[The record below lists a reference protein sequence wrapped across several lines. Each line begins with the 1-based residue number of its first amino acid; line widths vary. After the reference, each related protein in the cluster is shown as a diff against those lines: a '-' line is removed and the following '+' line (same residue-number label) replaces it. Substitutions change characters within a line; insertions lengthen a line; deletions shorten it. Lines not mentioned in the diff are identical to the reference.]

1 MEKKNKNQISTVLL
15 IVGVIFI
22 MIAGSIF
29 VTTAWQHLSETGKQ
43 LILTL
48 LVAGLYTASWKLR
61 EKGILTKTEHA
72 LYYLAT
78 AGTGFVTVSFLGGWE
93 TMNGYLYTTDAATT
107 LNNADRAL
115 CGLFAAGAGIAY
127 RFFKERKAWDF
138 GILSSIFVIMFM
150 LVFEASVHDI
160 AGLVPLIGLTL
171 LATFQYM
178 TKGHTGYR
186 VAQSIGLVFINFFL
200 VSELF
205 EIACNEAIVTRTS
218 EIWWFFAALIINLAL
233 MVILKRKELVVV
245 VIANNWFMTFVQVL
259 AGLDDWGNEGSNNIV
274 PFALCTT
281 LSFLIMWYQENED
294 KYRRLAIVHGF
305 MAAFELAV
313 YIMAQTEWYSNIDWD
328 ILAIA
333 AMCICVMIAFIFS
346 IVDSVITSD
355 TAKHIMKTCTLLFC
369 EIGAFFLSIVVVPLD
384 LFDFVVELASAF
396 FGAGIYALGVI
407 WKDRLNGISKVQF
420 VLTCITLFILLM
432 HNIRVEE
439 LSNLMMLGI
448 TGIAMLIIA
457 AIKNRKEYVIASSV
471 TLSLLAIY
479 LTREF
484 WLSIEWWVYLFAA
497 GVVLVGIAIKKEKDV

>member
-78 AGTGFVTVSFLGGWE
+78 AGTGFVTVSLLGGWE
-93 TMNGYLYTTDAATT
+93 TMNGYLYTTNLATT

-115 CGLFAAGAGIAY
+115 CGLFAAGIGIAY

-138 GILSSIFVIMFM
+138 GILSLIFVIMFL

-160 AGLVPLIGLTL
+160 AGLVPLTGLTL

-186 VAQSIGLVFINFFL
+186 VAQSIGFVVINFFL
-200 VSELF
+200 IYELF
-205 EIACNEAIVTRTS
+205 EIAYNEAIVKSSS
-218 EIWWFFAALIINLAL
+218 EIWWFFAALVINLAL
-233 MVILKRKELVVV
+233 MVILKRKELIVIA
-245 VIANNWFMTFVQVL
+245 IANNWFMTFVQVL

-294 KYRRLAIVHGF
+294 KYRKLAIVHGF

-313 YIMAQTEWYSNIDWD
+313 YIMAQTEWYSGIDWD

-333 AMCICVMIAFIFS
+333 AMCICVMTAFIFS
-346 IVDSVITSD
+346 IVDSVITND

-369 EIGAFFLSIVVVPLD
+369 EIGAFFLSIVVAPE
-384 LFDFVVELASAF
+384 DFGIELASAF
-396 FGAGIYALGVI
+396 FGAGIYALGLI
-407 WKDRLNGISKVQF
+407 WKDRLNGISRVQF
-420 VLTCITLFILLM
+420 VLTCITLFVLLT
-432 HNIRVEE
+432 HNIEVEE
-439 LSNLMMLGI
+439 LSNLMVLGV

-497 GVVLVGIAIKKEKDV
+497 GVVLVGIAIKKEKEA